1 MSKWQGELLINYHF
15 LIFPFFYYVMT
26 LNYSKFH
33 RVPCK
38 IGLLPFILQRNWK
51 LPFSH
56 TIELMAKNLV
66 IVESPAK
73 AKTIEGYLGKDFV
86 VKSSYGHVRDLA
98 KKGTA
103 IDIENNFT
111 PNYEVSPDK
120 KQIVSELKKLAK
132 AAEVIWLATDE
143 DREGEAISWHLYETL
158 DLAKKETKRITFNE
172 ITKTAVLASIEK
184 PREIN
189 QELVN
194 AQQARRVLDR
204 LVGFELSPVLWRKVK
219 PSLSAGRVQSVAVRL
234 IVEREKEILAFE
246 NKSFFRVNGAFL
258 KGKEKIS
265 CELNKQFDDQKDVQN
280 FLAKI
285 ADLDFSVQDVN
296 MKPAVKSPTAPFT
309 TSTLQQEAS
318 LKLGFSVSR
327 TMGVAQRLYEAGKI
341 TYMRTDS
348 VNLSDTAIEGAKTE
362 ILRAYGKEYSNPK
375 KYVSKNSNAQEAHE
389 AIRPTDFS
397 AHSTKGENDEVR
409 LYELIWKRSIASQ
422 MAQAKLE
429 RTTIKIGNTSVT
441 EIFQAKGEVIKF
453 DGFLRVYLE
462 SNLEEEDE
470 DENPTKSN
478 LLPAVTKGDALDR
491 AWVRATQRY
500 TRPPA
505 RYVEASLVKK
515 LEELGIGRP
524 STYAPTISTIQ
535 KRGYVE
541 KMERDG
547 KQRAYN
553 VLTLT
558 DDGISVEELTEIT
571 GRDKNKLS
579 PTDIGIVV
587 TDFLTEHFAKI
598 LDYNFTAKVEEE
610 FDEIAQGLKEW
621 TSMIHD
627 FYEPFHKTV
636 EDTLEN
642 SERASGERALGVHPE
657 SRRKIIVRIG
667 RFGPMAQIGDEQE
680 DGEKPQFASLRTG
693 QSINTITLEDALELF
708 KFPKNLGEYEG
719 EEVVVALGRFG
730 PYVKFQEMF
739 VSIPKDEEIGGIDI
753 DRAIELIKEKQAAD
767 APIAEYEGLPVQK
780 GTGRFGPF
788 IKWNDIFI
796 NVNKK
801 YDFDD
806 LSIADITELI
816 EVKKQKEIDKMI
828 HNWTEEGISVQKAR
842 WGRFNVVKGK
852 LKIELPKTF
861 DVDSLTLEK
870 VQDMIEASKPK
881 KKAVKKKPA
890 KKKPA
895 AKKTTKK

>member
-1 MSKWQGELLINYHF
+1 
-15 LIFPFFYYVMT
+15 
-26 LNYSKFH
+26 
-33 RVPCK
+33 
-38 IGLLPFILQRNWK
+38 
-51 LPFSH
+51 
-56 TIELMAKNLV
+56 MAKNLV

-111 PNYEVSPDK
+111 PNYEVSADK

-132 AAEVIWLATDE
+132 AADIIWLATDE

-158 DLAKKETKRITFNE
+158 NLDKKETRRITFNE
-172 ITKTAVLASIEK
+172 ITKSAVLASIEN
-184 PREIN
+184 PRQIN

-234 IVEREKEILAFE
+234 IVEREKEILAFQ

-258 KGKEKIS
+258 KGKEKIN
-265 CELNKQFDDQKDVQN
+265 CELNKQFDNQSEVQS
-280 FLAKI
+280 FLEKI
-285 ADLDFSVQDVN
+285 ENLDFSVQDVT

-348 VNLSDTAIEGAKTE
+348 VNLSDTAREGAKKE
-362 ILRAYGKEYSNPK
+362 ILRAYGNEYSNPK

-397 AHSTKGENDEVR
+397 AHTTSGESDQVR

-422 MAQAKLE
+422 MSQAKLE
-429 RTTIKIGNTSVT
+429 RTTVKIGNPSVS
-441 EIFQAKGEVIKF
+441 EVFQAKGEVIKF

-462 SNLEEEDE
+462 SSVDDDDEEE
-470 DENPTKSN
+470 NTVTSN
-478 LLPAVTKGDALDR
+478 LLPAVSKGDKLNRD
-491 AWVRATQRY
+491 WVRATQRF

-505 RYVEASLVKK
+505 RFVEASLVKK

-541 KMERDG
+541 KMEREG
-547 KQRAYN
+547 KERAYN
-553 VLTLT
+553 VLTLSN
-558 DDGISVEELTEIT
+558 DGISVEELTEIT

-587 TDFLTEHFAKI
+587 TDFLTEHFGKI

-627 FYEPFHKTV
+627 FYKPFHETV

-642 SERASGERALGVHPE
+642 SERASGERLLGEHPE
-657 SRRKIIVRIG
+657 SGRKVIARIG
-667 RFGPMAQIGDEQE
+667 RFGPMVQIGNEQE
-680 DGEKPQFASLRTG
+680 DGEKAQFASLRTG
-693 QSINTITLEDALELF
+693 QSINTISFEDALELF
-708 KFPKNLGEYEG
+708 KFPKNLGAFEG
-719 EEVVVALGRFG
+719 EEVVVAVGRFG
-730 PYVKFQEMF
+730 PYVKYKEMF
-739 VSIPKDEEIGGIDI
+739 VSIPKDEEIGSVEIE
-753 DRAIELIKEKQAAD
+753 RAIELIKEKLAAD

-788 IKWNDIFI
+788 IKWNEMFI

-801 YDFDD
+801 YDFDS
-806 LSIADITELI
+806 LSIEDITELI
-816 EVKKQKEIDKMI
+816 ETKKQKEIDKMI
-828 HNWTEEGISVQKAR
+828 HNWEEEGISVQKAR
-842 WGRFNVVKGK
+842 WGRFNIVKGK
-852 LKIELPKTF
+852 TKIELPKTF
-861 DVDSLTLEK
+861 NVDALTLEK
-870 VQDMIEASKPK
+870 VKDMIEANKPK
-881 KKAVKKKPA
+881 KKAAKKKPA
-890 KKKPA
+890 KKKT
-895 AKKTTKK
+895 AKK